1 MDDTTTPIDATEVQA
16 AGELY
21 QQAAQ
26 ALLLAYQR
34 NKQATRHHSD
44 GAFRAALHHARQSCV
59 HVAQAHAQLDRALE
73 LSARLSS
80 QAAASALT
88 TGPRS
93 AQSANA

>member
-1 MDDTTTPIDATEVQA
+1 MEHISSWIDAQEVQA

-59 HVAQAHAQLDRALE
+59 HVALAHAQLERALA

-80 QAAASALT
+80 QATA
-88 TGPRS
+88 
-93 AQSANA
+93 